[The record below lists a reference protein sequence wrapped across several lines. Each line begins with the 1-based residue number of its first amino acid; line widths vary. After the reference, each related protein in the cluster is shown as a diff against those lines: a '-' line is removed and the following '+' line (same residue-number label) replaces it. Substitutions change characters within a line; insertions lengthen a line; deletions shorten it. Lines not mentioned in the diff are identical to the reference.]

1 MLADMTQKLLVSL
14 GRACAQPA
22 EQTAGKV
29 DLVKF
34 QLKETDLKDPRD
46 EAVAPPVLQVT
57 CTPERPPWKSWL
69 KSEEKVGLQE
79 SVTGSVDSKGA
90 VKVMRGNGRSTR

>member
-22 EQTAGKV
+22 EQTIGKV

-46 EAVAPPVLQVT
+46 EEVAPPVLQVT
-57 CTPERPPWKSWL
+57 CTPECPPWKSWF
-69 KSEEKVGLQE
+69 KSEEKFGLQE
-79 SVTGSVDSKGA
+79 SVTGSTSGSEFE
-90 VKVMRGNGRSTR
+90 RSS